1 MHDVPRELT
10 LEDLAVLFEGRTRFV
25 ERLAGRLA
33 VGRAAHPPGPV
44 DAAPRDPFAEAR
56 VLLRESPEPEQL
68 EALNAH
74 PAIGATRL
82 SATSAQE
89 QGRDADPSVLAELDR
104 LNRAYEEKFG
114 FRFVIFVNRRP
125 KAAILDVL
133 RRRIRRTREEE
144 LVTGLDEL
152 VSIAEDRHRR
162 LVEDRTDRR

>member
-10 LEDLAVLFEGRTRFV
+10 RQDLAALFEGRSRFV

-33 VGRAAHPPGPV
+33 GAGDPAGAV
-44 DAAPRDPFAEAR
+44 PRDPFAEAR
-56 VLLRESPEPEQL
+56 ALLRELPEPEQL

-74 PAIGATRL
+74 PAIGARRL
-82 SATSAQE
+82 SVTSAQE
-89 QGRDADPSVLAELDR
+89 QGADADPSVLAELDR

-114 FRFVIFVNRRP
+114 FRFVIFVNRRS

-133 RRRIRRTREEE
+133 RRRISRTREDE

-162 LVEDRTDRR
+162 LIEDRNDRR